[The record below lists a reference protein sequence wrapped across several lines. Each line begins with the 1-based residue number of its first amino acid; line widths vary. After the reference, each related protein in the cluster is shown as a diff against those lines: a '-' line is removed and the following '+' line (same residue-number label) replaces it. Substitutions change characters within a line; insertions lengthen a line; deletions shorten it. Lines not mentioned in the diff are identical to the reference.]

1 MKKRYII
8 DRIEDGIATLENE
21 EGHAEE
27 YPAESMPKGAKEG
40 DCLVFSD
47 EGFVRDEDATKA
59 RRERILE
66 LRRSLFE

>member
-21 EGHAEE
+21 EGRMEE